1 MNYYLAEKYKQYMEL
16 IMGPNPIKLEEE
28 LLQGHRIP
36 KGAIVMDLGS
46 GQGLTSVFL
55 AKEYGFR
62 VYATDLWSDPAEIK
76 KFFDRVG
83 LTEKQITPVHAD
95 AQNLPFDKQFFDAVV
110 SIDSYHYFGHDPDTW
125 MQKFFLL

>member
-62 VYATDLWSDPAEIK
+62 VYAADLWRDVYKRQSFPKAI
-76 KFFDRVG
+76 
-83 LTEKQITPVHAD
+83 
-95 AQNLPFDKQFFDAVV
+95 
-110 SIDSYHYFGHDPDTW
+110 
-125 MQKFFLL
+125 